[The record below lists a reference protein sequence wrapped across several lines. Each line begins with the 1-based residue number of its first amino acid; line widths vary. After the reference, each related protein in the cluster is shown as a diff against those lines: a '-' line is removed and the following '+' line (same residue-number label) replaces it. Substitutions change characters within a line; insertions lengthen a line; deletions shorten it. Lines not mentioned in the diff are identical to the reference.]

1 MKKFILSAI
10 CILIIGAISVQAQKK
25 KVTQYIIDGN
35 HVENFDGSILEGR
48 YVNSYKIE
56 TVTQGNETV
65 ERHIILTNK
74 SISSIKASADTTK
87 VISFGKHPEPV
98 YVLNDERII
107 SKEEF
112 NQLNINGI
120 KSIEVIRKNDSE
132 IAKKYSSEGRG
143 VIIVWTKQSK
153 SGTYE
158 PLGDAV
164 RVISSETQR
173 KVKVNAK
180 KSD

>member
-1 MKKFILSAI
+1 MKKYLLSAI
-10 CILIIGAISVQAQKK
+10 CILMIGTVSVQAQKK
-25 KVTQYIIDGN
+25 QVTQYIIDGSL
-35 HVENFDGSILEGR
+35 VEKFDGSMLEGR

-56 TVTQGNETV
+56 TVTQGNVIV

-87 VISFGKHPEPV
+87 VISFGKYPEPV

-120 KSIEVIRKNDSE
+120 KSIEVIKKNDSE

-143 VIIVWTKQSK
+143 VIIVWTKQSE
-153 SGTYE
+153 SSTYK

>member
-1 MKKFILSAI
+1 MKKYLLSAI
-10 CILIIGAISVQAQKK
+10 CILMIGTVSVQAQKK
-25 KVTQYIIDGN
+25 QVTQYIIDGSL
-35 HVENFDGSILEGR
+35 VEKFDGSMLEGR

-56 TVTQGNETV
+56 TVTQGNVIV

-120 KSIEVIRKNDSE
+120 KSIEVIKKNDSE

-143 VIIVWTKQSK
+143 VIIVWTKQSE
-153 SGTYE
+153 SSTYK
-158 PLGDAV
+158 PLGEAV